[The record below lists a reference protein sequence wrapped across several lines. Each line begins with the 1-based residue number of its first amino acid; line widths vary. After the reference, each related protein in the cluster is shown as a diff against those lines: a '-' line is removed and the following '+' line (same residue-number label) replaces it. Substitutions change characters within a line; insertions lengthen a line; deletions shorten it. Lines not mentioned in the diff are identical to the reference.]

1 MIRFK
6 PSVGRTVVSLDEGAI
21 VGKLDDFQFDLE
33 SRRIYGYRIKG
44 ARMFGKSGGI
54 RADRLLR
61 VGKDVAFVQGAE
73 DVELGAGRTAVDGRS
88 WASQYRGTR
97 VMTRNG
103 QLVGTV
109 DDLVYDAAGDTVI
122 ALVISQDRGV
132 VLDRGVATGPAA
144 CILDSETRLHP
155 LTDAFWDLLTPGEE

>member
-6 PSVGRTVVSLDEGAI
+6 ASVGRTVVSLDEGAI

-33 SRRIYGYRIKG
+33 SRRIYGYRVKG

-61 VGKDVAFVQGAE
+61 VGRDVAFVQASD
-73 DVELGAGRTAVDGRS
+73 DVELGGGRSTVDGRS
-88 WASQYRGTR
+88 WATQYRGTR
-97 VMTRNG
+97 VMTRSG
-103 QLVGTV
+103 EMVGTV
-109 DDLVYDAAGDTVI
+109 DDLVYDAAGDTVV

-155 LTDAFWDLLTPGEE
+155 LGDAFWELLAAGEE